1 MEDEMKT
8 DTVSAPFEFHL
19 NASSSTP
26 FYRQVIHQ
34 VELAVADGRLTKG
47 MKLPTVR
54 ALAVDLSVNPNT
66 VARAYNEMEIR
77 GIVETQPG
85 SGTFVKA
92 KEEDIDE
99 EKKKDILREITEG
112 YITSAA
118 SYGFSL
124 DDIRRYINEIH
135 SPSHTKE
142 AHAQ

>member
-1 MEDEMKT
+1 MKAET
-8 DTVSAPFEFHL
+8 GSSPFEFTL
-19 NASSSTP
+19 NAKSSTP

-34 VELAVADGRLTKG
+34 VELAVADGRLTRG

-85 SGTFVKA
+85 SGTYVKA

-99 EKKKDILREITEG
+99 KKRKEILREITES

-124 DDIRRYINEIH
+124 DDIKTYIREMDIT
-135 SPSHTKE
+135 SMKKE
-142 AHAQ
+142 AYTR